1 VTGLFGYLEIFMISR
16 QSAEGMKTILYK
28 GRNRCMHDASAS
40 EPMITVRPARLFVE
54 QPLTLSLSSKG
65 RGQLINS
72 PPLTGRKRLVP
83 RGDEGEGE
91 VKRALKA
98 ANRTL
103 LQDRFAEGQQAVK
116 RPGKCVQLLV
126 VYYQRQQ
133 SEQRVERELQQWQR
147 QQQQ

>member
-1 VTGLFGYLEIFMISR
+1 MIFRISR
-16 QSAEGMKTILYK
+16 QNAGWLKTILHK

-40 EPMITVRPARLFVE
+40 ESMITVRPAR
-54 QPLTLSLSSKG
+54 
-65 RGQLINS
+65 
-72 PPLTGRKRLVP
+72 P
-83 RGDEGEGE
+83 RMP
-91 VKRALKA
+91 RALKT

-103 LQDRFAEGQQAVK
+103 FQDRFAQGQVAVK

-126 VYYQRQQ
+126 VYHQRQQ